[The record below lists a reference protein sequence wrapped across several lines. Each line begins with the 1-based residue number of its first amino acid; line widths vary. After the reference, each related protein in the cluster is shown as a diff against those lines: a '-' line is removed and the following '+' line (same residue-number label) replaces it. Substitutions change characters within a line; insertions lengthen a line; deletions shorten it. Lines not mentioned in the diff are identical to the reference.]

1 MDTLEEERKFIGDL
15 IVESGFSL
23 REMSLKIGK
32 KESYLH
38 QYVKYGKPCKLA
50 DRDREAII
58 NIVRERNGDMLV

>member
-1 MDTLEEERKFIGDL
+1 MSNLEEERKFICDL

-38 QYVKYGKPCKLA
+38 QYIKYGKPSKLT
-50 DRDREAII
+50 DKDREAII
-58 NIVRERNGDMLV
+58 NITRERNGDRHL